1 MNALRLILPLLL
13 IGQLL
18 NAQAPDKF
26 AAYTDFLQEEI
37 AEERIAGAVSLIVKD
52 GEVIHQGAWGMSD
65 REAGVAMKKDD
76 VFHLMSMTKPII
88 SVALMQLWEKGNFK
102 LDDPVSK
109 HLQGFSNLRVAKD
122 VNEGKDGLTDPVKS
136 PVTIRQILSHTA
148 GFSHGLRGTALDKDV
163 ARALYYQPQKD
174 IKSRVR
180 TLTQLP
186 MIGQPGEQW
195 SYSASPDIAAL
206 LIEHFTGE
214 TVDDYLRKRIFK
226 PLGMKDTGY
235 NMTTEQAA
243 RMPKLYKV
251 VDGELERDVMQMPAN
266 GHSVFGGSHG
276 LLSTT
281 ADYGK
286 FCEMLVNGG
295 KANGKRILKAK
306 TLELMTQNQ
315 IGNNVY
321 APGQTFG
328 LGFGVT
334 AELPEDGLDSVG
346 RYYWSGAY
354 STFFFVD
361 PANDLYA
368 ILMTQ
373 TSPFT
378 GRYGDALRKWVY
390 KSIK

>member
-1 MNALRLILPLLL
+1 MKRLLLLLPLLL

-18 NAQAPDKF
+18 LAQRNDKF
-26 AAYTDFLQEEI
+26 AEYTDYLQQEI
-37 AEERIAGAVSLIVKD
+37 KEERIAGAVSLIVKD
-52 GEVIHQGAWGMSD
+52 GEVVHQGAWGMSD
-65 REAGVAMKKDD
+65 REAEVGMKSDN
-76 VFHLMSMTKPII
+76 VFHLMSMTKPIV
-88 SVALMQLWEKGNFK
+88 SVGLMQLWEKGNFK

-109 HLQGFSNLRVAKD
+109 YLMGFSNLRVAQD
-122 VNEGKDGLTDPVKS
+122 VSEGKDGETVPAKS
-136 PVTIRQILSHTA
+136 AVTIRQILSHTA
-148 GFSHGLRGTALDKDV
+148 GFSHGLSGTALDNDI
-163 ARALYYQPQKD
+163 ARALYYAPQKD

-235 NMTTEQAA
+235 NMTPEQAA

-251 VDGELERDVMQMPAN
+251 VDGELERDVMQMPAK
-266 GHSVFGGSHG
+266 GHTVFGGSHG

-306 TLELMTQNQ
+306 TLELMTQNH
-315 IGNNVY
+315 IGSNVY

-334 AELPEDGLDSVG
+334 VDLPEDGLDSAG

-378 GRYGDALRKWVY
+378 GRYGEALRKWVY
-390 KSIK
+390 QGIR

>member
-1 MNALRLILPLLL
+1 MKVLRLLIPLLF

-18 NAQAPDKF
+18 LAQTEDKF
-26 AAYTDFLQEEI
+26 SAYTDFLQQEVT
-37 AEERIAGAVSLIVKD
+37 EERIAGAVSLVVKD
-52 GEVIHQGAWGMSD
+52 GEVVHQGAWGMSD
-65 REAGVAMKKDD
+65 REAEVAMKTDD
-76 VFHLMSMTKPII
+76 VFHLMSMTKPIV
-88 SVALMQLWEKGNFK
+88 SVALMQLWEKDYFE

-109 HLQGFSNLRVAKD
+109 HLEGFSNLRVAKD
-122 VNEGKDGLTDPVKS
+122 VSEGKDGETVAAQSKI
-136 PVTIRQILSHTA
+136 TIRQILSHTA
-148 GFSHGLRGTALDKDV
+148 GFSHGLSGTTLDNDV
-163 ARALYYQPQKD
+163 ARALYYAPQKD

-180 TLTQLP
+180 TLSQLP
-186 MIGQPGEQW
+186 MIGQPGAQW

-206 LIEHFTGE
+206 LIEYFSGE

-235 NMTTEQAA
+235 NMSPEQAA

-251 VDGELERDVMQMPAN
+251 VDGELVRDRNQSPAN
-266 GHSVFGGSHG
+266 GHTVFGGTHG

-286 FCEMLVNGG
+286 FCEMLLNGG
-295 KANGKRILKAK
+295 KANGKHILKAE
-306 TLELMTQNQ
+306 TLELMTQNH
-315 IGNNVY
+315 IGSNAY

-334 AELPEDGLDSVG
+334 VDLPKDGLDSPG

-361 PANDLYA
+361 PANGLYA

-373 TSPFT
+373 TSPYT
-378 GRYGDALRKWVY
+378 GRYGEALRKWVY
-390 KSIK
+390 RGIR

>member
-1 MNALRLILPLLL
+1 MKVLLLFFPLLF

-18 NAQAPDKF
+18 SAQAGNKF
-26 AAYTDFLQEEI
+26 AAYTDYLQQEI

-52 GEVIHQGAWGMSD
+52 GEIVHQGAWGMSD
-65 REAGVAMKKDD
+65 RQAGVAMKTDD

-109 HLQGFSNLRVAKD
+109 YLQGFSNLRVAKD
-122 VNEGKDGLTDPVKS
+122 INEGKDGETVPAQS

-148 GFSHGLRGTALDKDV
+148 GFSHGLNGTALDNDV
-163 ARALYYQPQKD
+163 ARALYYTPQKD

-186 MIGQPGEQW
+186 MIGQPGAQW
-195 SYSASPDIAAL
+195 SYSASPDVAAL

-214 TVDDYLRKRIFK
+214 TVDDYLRKNIFK
-226 PLGMKDTGY
+226 PLGMTDTGY
-235 NMTTEQAA
+235 NLSPAQAA
-243 RMPKLYKV
+243 RMAKLYKV
-251 VDGELERDVMQMPAN
+251 VDGKLERDVMQMPAS
-266 GHSVFGGSHG
+266 GHTVFGGTHG
-276 LLSTT
+276 LLSTA

-295 KANGKRILKAK
+295 KANGKRILKGK
-306 TLELMTQNQ
+306 TLELMTQNH
-315 IGNNVY
+315 IGDNVF

-346 RYYWSGAY
+346 RHYWSGAY
-354 STFFFVD
+354 STFFFID

-373 TSPFT
+373 TSPYT